1 MNKKQVFTTKVIILI
16 GIMAAI
22 SAVLQQLEIPF
33 LGFLKFEFSDLPA
46 IIIAAL
52 YGPIPGVITEL
63 LKNIIKL
70 LTTETGFIG
79 ELANFIVGTAFVI
92 PIGIG
97 FNKMRANNNFTLKG
111 IIISFVLAT
120 IVMTIVGA
128 LANYFILIPFYAN
141 FMNGED
147 KVVAMISKL
156 IPIIKTKLDLIL
168 YYISPFNILK
178 GLIISII
185 SIVMIYFKINRRNN

>member
-120 IVMTIVGA
+120 IVMTIVGV

-178 GLIISII
+178 GLLISII
-185 SIVMIYFKINRRNN
+185 SVVMIYFKINRKNN